1 MQEKTKYQTKF
12 KLKKGDEVIVTV
24 GKDKGETGTIE
35 SVDLKKG
42 RVFVG
47 GVNVAKRHTRPGA
60 GTEEGG
66 IIDKTMSLAVSNVA
80 LVDPKKKTATKVG
93 YKVEGGKKVRFA
105 KLSGTI
111 LN

>member
-35 SVDLKKG
+35 TVDLKKG

-47 GVNVAKRHTRPGA
+47 GVNIAKRHTKPGS

-66 IIDKTMSLAVSNVA
+66 ILDKTMSLAISNVA
-80 LVDPKKKTATKVG
+80 LLDPKKKKATKVG
-93 YKVEGGKKVRFA
+93 YKIDGGKKVRIA
-105 KLSGTI
+105 KLSGTV
-111 LN
+111 LS